1 MKTPKRHVELT
12 TMLHDGLEMVWDNS
26 QWNVSTQRWKR
37 KNRSAQYKRTIAKLT
52 FENNIFKQTFIQ
64 NRAFL
69 KELMSLIYEPNR
81 SITHRLADISA
92 KIRFKLMSLKD
103 YERKEQDS

>member
-1 MKTPKRHVELT
+1 MKTPKRHYELT
-12 TMLHDGLEMVWDNS
+12 TMEHSACERVWDRP
-26 QWNVSTQRWKR
+26 QEEVSAQRWKR
-37 KNRSAQYKRTIAKLT
+37 KNRVKQLKHTIDKLT

-64 NRAFL
+64 NRKFL

-81 SITHRLADISA
+81 STTHRLADLAA

-103 YERKEQDS
+103 YERKEQK